1 MEKQLKLDIKYK
13 IIFKIQSLN
22 MEKIKPEIHK
32 TSYIAK
38 SSIIIGNVKIG
49 KNCGIFPNAVIRGD
63 QNSIYID
70 DGTNVQDCCVIH
82 TDKEHNVRI
91 GKNVSIGHGAVVHGS
106 IIEDNCLIGMNVTIL
121 NGVKIEEGVIIGANA
136 LVRSDQI
143 IPKNSLVIGI
153 PSKVIKQDKKFK
165 DIIIKNAKTYREI
178 SKNYLNG
185 NYFFYNK

>member
-1 MEKQLKLDIKYK
+1 
-13 IIFKIQSLN
+13 
-22 MEKIKPEIHK
+22 MEKIKPEIHQS
-32 TSYIAK
+32 SYIAE

-70 DGTNVQDCCVIH
+70 DGTNIQDCCVIH
-82 TDKEHNVRI
+82 TDREHNVII
-91 GKNVSIGHGAVVHGS
+91 GKNVSIGHGAVVHGA
-106 IIEDNCLIGMNVTIL
+106 IIKNNCLIGMNVTIL

-153 PSKVIKQDKKFK
+153 PGKVIKQDEKFK
-165 DIIIKNAKTYREI
+165 DIILKNAKTYREI
-178 SKNYLNG
+178 SKNYLKG
-185 NYFFYNK
+185 KYSFYNK

>member
-1 MEKQLKLDIKYK
+1 MG
-13 IIFKIQSLN
+13 
-22 MEKIKPEIHK
+22 KIKPEVHH

-70 DGTNVQDCCVIH
+70 DGTNIQDCCVIH
-82 TDKEHNVRI
+82 TDIEHNVRI
-91 GKNVSIGHGAVVHGS
+91 GKNVSIGHGAVVHGA
-106 IIEDNCLIGMNVTIL
+106 IIENNCLIGMNVTIL

-153 PSKVIKQDKKFK
+153 PGKVIKQDKKFK
-165 DIIIKNAKTYREI
+165 DIILKNAETYREI

-185 NYFFYNK
+185 KYYFYSK